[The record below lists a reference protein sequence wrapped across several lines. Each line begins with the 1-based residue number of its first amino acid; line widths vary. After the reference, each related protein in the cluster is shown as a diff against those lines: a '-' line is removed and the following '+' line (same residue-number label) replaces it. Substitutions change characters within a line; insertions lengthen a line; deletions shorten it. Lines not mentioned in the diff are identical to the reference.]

1 MYAMK
6 CIRKDVILKNENM
19 DSLKLE
25 KEILYE
31 VDHPFIV
38 GMDYV
43 FSDESRIYF
52 LMDFVEGGELFRHL
66 VKVRRFSHHQA

>member
-1 MYAMK
+1 MTRKTYAMK

-19 DSLKLE
+19 ESLELE
-25 KEILYE
+25 KEILQD

-43 FSDESRIYF
+43 FSDEFRIYF
-52 LMDFVEGGELFRHL
+52 LMDFIEGGELFRHL
-66 VKVRRFSHHQA
+66 VKVRRF

>member
-1 MYAMK
+1 MK

-19 DSLKLE
+19 ESLELE
-25 KEILYE
+25 KEILQD

-43 FSDESRIYF
+43 FSDEFRIYF
-52 LMDFVEGGELFRHL
+52 LMDFIEGGELFRHL
-66 VKVRRFSHHQA
+66 VKVRRF